1 MPLNFDPPLLNSSSP
16 WATTKE
22 ELQDLYRCPHTGA
35 VTTRTALING
45 FSNDPERNR
54 YVYFDCRN
62 NNSLPERSPNAN
74 STLNT
79 LGYSPL
85 PLQDYLSMIQDIV
98 AENPSQPP
106 KPFIVSVS
114 GTTQDVANSL
124 QMISQLSARESI
136 PLLMEIN
143 ISCPNISDQSLPS
156 FSNQILQQYLSAAQQ
171 ARTSGNEPFNVTIP
185 VGLKVPPYT
194 YHEQFLGVIESLLLI
209 ASGADRCPID
219 FLTTTNTLGNCIV
232 MEEAGP
238 MEFTPSISSA
248 SGMGMGGLGGCAIHP
263 LSLGNVRT
271 FRSLLDQHE
280 ALKHIEII
288 GVGGVSDCMGFG
300 RMRSVGASV
309 VAVGTALGKEGLEV
323 FHKIMNE
330 LTYGG
335 RLQGVVENGMNG
347 AKGI

>member
-22 ELQDLYRCPHTGA
+22 ELQELYRCPHIGA

-85 PLQDYLSMIQDIV
+85 PLQEYLSMIQSIV
-98 AENPSQPP
+98 AENPSHPQ

-114 GTTQDVANSL
+114 GTTQDVTSSL
-124 QMISQLSARESI
+124 QMISQVSARESI

-143 ISCPNISDQSLPS
+143 LSCPNIPDQSPPS
-156 FSNQILQQYLSAAQQ
+156 FSNQTLQQYLSAAQQ
-171 ARTSGNEPFNVTIP
+171 AHTNSNELFNVAIP
-185 VGLKVPPYT
+185 VGIKMPPYT
-194 YHEQFLGVIESLLLI
+194 YQEQFVGVIESLLLI
-209 ASGADRCPID
+209 ASEADRCPID
-219 FLTTTNTLGNCIV
+219 FLTTTNTVGNCIV
-232 MEEAGP
+232 MEEEGP
-238 MEFTPSISSA
+238 MEFAPAISPR
-248 SGMGMGGLGGCAIHP
+248 SGLGMGGLGGCAIHP

-271 FRSLLDQHE
+271 FRGLLDQHE

-330 LTYGG
+330 FTYGG
-335 RLQGVVENGMNG
+335 RLQGILQNGSNG
-347 AKGI
+347 AKHI